1 MLAGHL
7 TAASNVSFGVHSKM
21 CKSCD
26 PDVETSVHMMF
37 GLAAYAMFILAG
49 YLLVFY
55 NLLGKTPLGQSSKMI
70 FLLTMSTGSG
80 FVFTIAEFFSS
91 LIELKSLTVGDNY

>member
-7 TAASNVSFGVHSKM
+7 TTASNVSSGVHSKM
-21 CKSCD
+21 RKSCD
-26 PDVETSVHMMF
+26 PGVETSVHVMF
-37 GLAAYAMFILAG
+37 GLVVHAMLILAG
-49 YLLVFY
+49 YLLFWVFFY

-80 FVFTIAEFFSS
+80 FVFTIAEFFFFF
-91 LIELKSLTVGDNY
+91 N

>member
-21 CKSCD
+21 RKSCG

-37 GLAAYAMFILAG
+37 GLAAYAVFILAG
-49 YLLVFY
+49 YLLLLFCFFTVFY
-55 NLLGKTPLGQSSKMI
+55 VKHLLAKVPK
-70 FLLTMSTGSG
+70 
-80 FVFTIAEFFSS
+80 
-91 LIELKSLTVGDNY
+91 

>member
-7 TAASNVSFGVHSKM
+7 TAASNVSFGVHSEM
-21 CKSCD
+21 LKSCD

-37 GLAAYAMFILAG
+37 GLATYAMFILAG
-49 YLLVFY
+49 YLFVCFF
-55 NLLGKTPLGQSSKMI
+55 NLLGKTPRGQSSKMI

-80 FVFTIAEFFSS
+80 FVFTIAEFFFF
-91 LIELKSLTVGDNY
+91 N

>member
-21 CKSCD
+21 RKSCG

-37 GLAAYAMFILAG
+37 GLAAYAMFILAD
-49 YLLVFY
+49 YLLYSFY
-55 NLLGKTPLGQSSKMI
+55 KLLGKTPLGQSSKMI
-70 FLLTMSTGSG
+70 FRLTMSTGSG
-80 FVFTIAEFFSS
+80 FVFTIAEFF
-91 LIELKSLTVGDNY
+91 LL